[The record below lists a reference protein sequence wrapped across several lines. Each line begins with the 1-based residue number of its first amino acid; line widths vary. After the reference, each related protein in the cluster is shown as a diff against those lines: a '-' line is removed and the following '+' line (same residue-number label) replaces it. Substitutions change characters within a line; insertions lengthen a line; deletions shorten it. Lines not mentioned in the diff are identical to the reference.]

1 MVTEGEVLE
10 VYRVFLPDFVDIHS
24 ITEHKLMG
32 AYVISLDIAQVSVK
46 RIAYLE
52 FLVDDELSQQ
62 DYGLGV

>member
-10 VYRVFLPDFVDIHS
+10 VNRVFLPHLVDIHS